1 MLYSNLNGRKSNIG
15 INFSVPNKIISFFI
29 SAMDTRLQHPFSCII
44 AGASGSGKTVF
55 VTKLIEHVQSMIDPP
70 PEKIIWHYGEWQ
82 SLFETMPNVE
92 FVEGLPDPK
101 QYDGTRRSLVIIDD
115 LMNET
120 NRSITD
126 LFTKGS
132 HHRNLSVIHIVQNL
146 FSRNKEHRTISLN
159 AHYLV
164 IFKNPRDNSQILH
177 LAKQAYP
184 SRPKVLQEA
193 FLDATSKPYGYLLL
207 DFKQNTQEE
216 YRLRSQIFPNET
228 NFVYVP
234 R

>member
-1 MLYSNLNGRKSNIG
+1 
-15 INFSVPNKIISFFI
+15 
-29 SAMDTRLQHPFSCII
+29 MDTRLQHPFSCII

-55 VTKLIEHVQSMIDPP
+55 VTKLIEHVQSMINPP
-70 PEKIIWHYGEWQ
+70 PEKIIWHYGEGQ

-120 NRSITD
+120 NRSVTD

-132 HHRNLSVIHIVQNL
+132 HHRNLSAIHIVQNL

-164 IFKNPRDNSQILH
+164 IFKNPRNNSQILH

-184 SRPKVLQEA
+184 SGSKVLQEA

-228 NFVYVP
+228 NFV
-234 R
+234 